1 MDVDVVVI
9 GSGAGGLTAA
19 VALARAGKKVVVLE
33 QHDVPGGWCHSFVLE
48 GHKFSPGVHYLGELH
63 EGGRLRQI
71 YEGLGMG
78 PDLNFLELNPD
89 GFDRL
94 MIGDQRV
101 DVPAGADRFAENLI
115 AKFPHEKA
123 GIQKWFSLVGKMAH
137 ELSDELPKV
146 KGLRDAWKLPFLAPT
161 LTLHG
166 FRSAGAVAASLVK
179 DPVLRGMLVLQAG
192 DHGLGPNNAPMAV
205 HASVQAHY
213 FHGGWYPRG
222 GGQALPR
229 AYLKQLKAHGG
240 EIRLKTTVEKI
251 LVEGPTGS
259 AKVVGVRLADGTEI
273 RAPHVISNADPGIT
287 FGRLIDADRLS
298 PAIHKKLKKT
308 KWSISCLSLYAAG
321 EFDAEA
327 LGLDSGNLWY
337 SADGDVQK
345 GYDVCTRSS
354 LEGVT
359 FPGQFLTITTLKD
372 RSKGDGRTHT
382 LESFV
387 FVGKEPFRKW
397 ANTEYGARPDDYKRL
412 KQDLGDKMVKGLD
425 RIVPGLSEKITFRD
439 LGTPLTNEHYVMG
452 TEGNLYGSEKSRWQV
467 GPFGWNLRTEV
478 SGLWLCGASTIS
490 HGVLGASTSGLF
502 AAAKIA
508 GCRADDLLTPNQA
521 KIGCYLADDP
531 RGWPAAWR
539 DQMARKRGEET
550 AAAK

>member
-19 VALARAGKKVVVLE
+19 LALARTGKKVVVLE

-48 GHKFSPGVHYLGELH
+48 GHKFSPGVHYLGELQ
-63 EGGRLRQI
+63 EGGRLREL
-71 YEGLGMG
+71 YEGLGLG
-78 PDLNFLELNPD
+78 PDLAFLELNPN

-94 MIGDQRV
+94 MIGHDRV
-101 DVPAGADRFAENLI
+101 DVPSGKDRFAENLI
-115 AKFPHEKA
+115 ARFPKEKD
-123 GIQKWFSLVGKMAH
+123 GILRWFEIVSKMGH
-137 ELSDELPKV
+137 ELTHEMPKI
-146 KGLRDAWKLPFLAPT
+146 KGARDAWKLPFYAPT

-166 FRSAGAVAASLVK
+166 FRSAGAVAASLVQ

-192 DHGLGPNNAPMAV
+192 DHGLGPANAPMAV

-222 GGQALPR
+222 GGQAIPR
-229 AYLKQLKAHGG
+229 AYVKALKAHGG
-240 EIRLKTTVEKI
+240 ELRLKTKVDRI
-251 LVEGPTGS
+251 LVEGDVGA

-273 RAPHVISNADPGIT
+273 RAPHVISNADPGVT
-287 FGRLIDADRLS
+287 FGKLIPPEKLSGRLQ
-298 PAIHKKLKKT
+298 KKLQKT

-337 SADGDVQK
+337 SADADVQK
-345 GYDVCTRSS
+345 GYDVCAKPS
-354 LEGVT
+354 LDGVT

-382 LESFV
+382 MESFV

-397 ANTEYGARPDDYKRL
+397 ADTHFGSRPDDYKRL
-412 KQDLGDKMVKGLD
+412 KEDLSDRMVKGLD
-425 RIVPGLSEKITFRD
+425 RIVPGLSSKITFRD

-452 TEGNLYGSEKSRWQV
+452 TEGNLYGTEKSRWQV
-467 GPFGWNLRTEV
+467 GPFGWNVGTEV

-490 HGVLGASTSGLF
+490 HGVLGASMSGLF
-502 AAAKIA
+502 AAAKVA
-508 GCRADDLLTPNQA
+508 GCRATELLTPNQG
-521 KIGCYLADDP
+521 KIQCYLADDP
-531 RGWPAAWR
+531 TGWPAAWR
-539 DQMARKRGEET
+539 DQMARKRGDES